1 LLQTKNV
8 YEFTVRNIRGK
19 TELAIRNGQ
28 SGDTG
33 NIGETRYRMKKNNTN
48 STKQKAKRISK
59 KDLTKHQV

>member
-1 LLQTKNV
+1 MYMNSQLETF
-8 YEFTVRNIRGK
+8 EK

-48 STKQKAKRISK
+48 STKQKAKKISK
-59 KDLTKHQV
+59 KDPTKHQV

>member
-1 LLQTKNV
+1 MNSQLETF
-8 YEFTVRNIRGK
+8 EK

-48 STKQKAKRISK
+48 STKRKLKR
-59 KDLTKHQV
+59 